1 MEIVDVSAGETE
13 RIAQMAALLT
23 AGFRVIVP
31 TAWATA
37 DEALEEV
44 QEDLEVGF
52 CRAAVDS
59 AGNVLGWVG
68 CRHSYA
74 YVWELHPLVVD
85 AAQQGRGIGQ
95 ALVRDVET
103 QARQRGCVTLM
114 LGTDDEAGLTTL
126 SGSALYDDIPGALAA
141 AKGTAPHPLEF
152 YRKLGYTLIGV
163 VPDANGEGKPDILMA
178 KRL

>member
-1 MEIVDVSAGETE
+1 MQIVDVNVGETE

-23 AGFRVIVP
+23 AGFRVIAP
-31 TAWATA
+31 SSWATA

-44 QEDLEVGF
+44 QEDLEEGF
-52 CRAAVDS
+52 CRAAVDD
-59 AGNVLGWVG
+59 AGQVLGWVG
-68 CRHSYA
+68 CRHSHA

-85 AAQQGRGIGQ
+85 GAQQGQGIGQ
-95 ALVRDVET
+95 ALVRDLEE
-103 QARQRGCVTLM
+103 QARQRGCVSLM

-126 SGSALYDDIPGALAA
+126 YGADLYDDIPGALAA
-141 AKGTAPHPLEF
+141 AQGSAPHALEF

-163 VPDANGEGKPDILMA
+163 VPDANGLGKPDILMA

>member
-13 RIAQMAALLT
+13 RVEQMAALLT
-23 AGFRVIVP
+23 AGFRMISP
-31 TAWATA
+31 DSWATR

-44 QEDLEVGF
+44 QEDLEEGF
-52 CRAAVDS
+52 CRLAVDDT
-59 AGNVLGWVG
+59 GNVLGWVG
-68 CRHSYA
+68 CRPSHA

-85 AAQQGRGIGQ
+85 VARQGQGIGQ
-95 ALVRDVET
+95 ALVHDVEE

-114 LGTDDEAGLTTL
+114 LGTDDEVGLTTL
-126 SGSALYDDIPGALAA
+126 SGVNLYDDIPGALAA
-141 AKGTAPHPLEF
+141 AQGRTPHALEF

-163 VPDANGEGKPDILMA
+163 VPDANGWGKPDILMA